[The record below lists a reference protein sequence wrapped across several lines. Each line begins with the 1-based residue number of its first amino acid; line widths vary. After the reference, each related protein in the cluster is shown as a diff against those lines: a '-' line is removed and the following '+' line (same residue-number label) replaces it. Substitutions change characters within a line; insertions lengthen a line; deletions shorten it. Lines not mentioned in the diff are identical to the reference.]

1 MNNMKRRRSISK
13 TLLDKLNEE
22 GIYHEIT
29 ELVKI
34 DPYLDMEM
42 RGEDGVMIYYRGG
55 KILTIHEQLGLIG
68 LDENYYTKE
77 DDVYLTPQVE
87 NILDYLCKAKHI
99 IDVHESR
106 EKSKLVEKEFQQR
119 VVYENNLSANAD
131 NTDFFI
137 ADVEWADNDTLGGRA
152 DIVAFRWN
160 HMEHRKRILQL
171 TLIEVKQGDGAI
183 ETYETKNKRGEL
195 MLSAGLCKHFEDY
208 LRFKENKDYVK
219 DVAKDMLIVLKQK
232 KELGLIK
239 GLDKLFVSG
248 EKEVDPELI
257 DKPAFIFLLANYH
270 HYSSA
275 LKSESEKLPDDSLFY
290 LSSFMG
296 YGLYKDFVVTK
307 KKLIEHFPDVFNKR
321 SKL

>member
-1 MNNMKRRRSISK
+1 MKRRSISPN
-13 TLLDKLNEE
+13 LFEKLNDD
-22 GIYHEIT
+22 GSYHEIT
-29 ELVKI
+29 KLVKV

-42 RGEDGVMIYYRGG
+42 RGDDGVMIYYRGG
-55 KILTIHEQLGLIG
+55 KILTIHEQQGLIG
-68 LDENYYTKE
+68 LDENYYSKE
-77 DDVYLTPQVE
+77 DDILNPKIE
-87 NILDYLCKAKHI
+87 NIFGYICKAKHI
-99 IDVHESR
+99 MDVHESK

-131 NTDFFI
+131 NTDYFI

-183 ETYETKNKRGEL
+183 ETYETKNKKGKSG
-195 MLSAGLCKHFEDY
+195 LSAGLCKHYEDF
-208 LRFKENKDYVK
+208 LKFRDNKDYTK

-248 EKEVDPELI
+248 EKEVEPEIMEDPE
-257 DKPAFIFLLANYH
+257 FIFLLANYH

-275 LKSESEKLPDDSLFY
+275 LQSESESLPDKSKFY

-307 KKLIEHFPDVFNKR
+307 NKLKEYFPNVFNK
-321 SKL
+321 KK

>member
-1 MNNMKRRRSISK
+1 MNNMKRRSIST
-13 TLLDKLNEE
+13 TLFDKLNEE

-68 LDENYYTKE
+68 LDENYYTK
-77 DDVYLTPQVE
+77 DDDTNLTPHVE

-99 IDVHESR
+99 IDVHESC
-106 EKSKLVEKEFQQR
+106 EKSKLAEKEFQQR

-131 NTDFFI
+131 NTDYFI

-195 MLSAGLCKHFEDY
+195 MLSAGLCKHYEDY

-248 EKEVDPELI
+248 EKEVEPELI
-257 DKPAFIFLLANYH
+257 DKPEFIFLLANYH

-307 KKLIEHFPDVFNKR
+307 KDLIERFPNVFNKR
-321 SKL
+321 SKF

>member
-1 MNNMKRRRSISK
+1 MNNMKRRSISK

-195 MLSAGLCKHFEDY
+195 MLSAGLCKHYEDY

-307 KKLIEHFPDVFNKR
+307 KDLIERFPNVFNKR

>member
-1 MNNMKRRRSISK
+1 MKRRSIST
-13 TLLDKLNEE
+13 TLFDKLNEE

-106 EKSKLVEKEFQQR
+106 EKSKLAEKEFQQR
-119 VVYENNLSANAD
+119 VVFENNLSANAD
-131 NTDFFI
+131 NTDYFI

-171 TLIEVKQGDGAI
+171 TLIEIKQGDGAI

-195 MLSAGLCKHFEDY
+195 MLSAGLCKHYEDY

-248 EKEVDPELI
+248 EKEVEPELI
-257 DKPAFIFLLANYH
+257 DKPEFIFLLANYH

-307 KKLIEHFPDVFNKR
+307 KGLIERFPNVFNKR

>member
-1 MNNMKRRRSISK
+1 MKRRSIST
-13 TLLDKLNEE
+13 TLFDKLNEE

-68 LDENYYTKE
+68 LDENYYTK
-77 DDVYLTPQVE
+77 DDDTNLTPHVE

-99 IDVHESR
+99 IDVHESC
-106 EKSKLVEKEFQQR
+106 EKSKLAEKEFQQR

-131 NTDFFI
+131 NTDYFI

-195 MLSAGLCKHFEDY
+195 MLSAGLCKHYDDY

-248 EKEVDPELI
+248 EKEVEPELI
-257 DKPAFIFLLANYH
+257 DKPEFIFLLANYH

-307 KKLIEHFPDVFNKR
+307 KDLIERFPNVFNKR

>member
-1 MNNMKRRRSISK
+1 MKRRSIST
-13 TLLDKLNEE
+13 TLFDKLNEE

-68 LDENYYTKE
+68 LDENYYTK
-77 DDVYLTPQVE
+77 DDDTNLTPHVE

-99 IDVHESR
+99 IDVHESC
-106 EKSKLVEKEFQQR
+106 EKSKLAEKEFQQR

-131 NTDFFI
+131 NTDYFI

-195 MLSAGLCKHFEDY
+195 MLSAGLCKHYEDY

-248 EKEVDPELI
+248 EKEVEPELI
-257 DKPAFIFLLANYH
+257 DKPEFIFLLANYH

-307 KKLIEHFPDVFNKR
+307 KDLIERFPNVFNKR

>member
-1 MNNMKRRRSISK
+1 MKRRSIST
-13 TLLDKLNEE
+13 TLFDKLNEE

-68 LDENYYTKE
+68 LDENYYTK
-77 DDVYLTPQVE
+77 DDDTNLTPHIE

-99 IDVHESR
+99 IDVHESC
-106 EKSKLVEKEFQQR
+106 EKSKLAEKEFQQR

-131 NTDFFI
+131 NTDYFI

-195 MLSAGLCKHFEDY
+195 MLSAGLCKHYEDY

-248 EKEVDPELI
+248 EKEVEPELI
-257 DKPAFIFLLANYH
+257 DKPEFIFLLANYH

-307 KKLIEHFPDVFNKR
+307 KDLIERFPNVFNKR

>member
-1 MNNMKRRRSISK
+1 MNNMKRRSIST
-13 TLLDKLNEE
+13 TLFDKLNEE

-68 LDENYYTKE
+68 LDENYYTK
-77 DDVYLTPQVE
+77 DDDTNLTPHVE

-99 IDVHESR
+99 IDVHESC
-106 EKSKLVEKEFQQR
+106 EKSKLAEKEFQQR

-131 NTDFFI
+131 NTDYFI

-183 ETYETKNKRGEL
+183 ETYETKNKKGEL
-195 MLSAGLCKHFEDY
+195 MLSAGLCKHYEDY

-248 EKEVDPELI
+248 EKEVEPELI
-257 DKPAFIFLLANYH
+257 DKPEFIFLLANYH

-307 KKLIEHFPDVFNKR
+307 KDLIERFPNVFNKR

>member
-1 MNNMKRRRSISK
+1 MKRRSIST
-13 TLLDKLNEE
+13 TLFDKLNEE

-68 LDENYYTKE
+68 LDENYYTK
-77 DDVYLTPQVE
+77 DDDTNLTPHIE

-99 IDVHESR
+99 IDVHESC
-106 EKSKLVEKEFQQR
+106 EKSKLAEKEFQQR

-131 NTDFFI
+131 NTDYFI

-183 ETYETKNKRGEL
+183 ETYETKNKKGEL
-195 MLSAGLCKHFEDY
+195 MLSAGLCKHYDDY

-232 KELGLIK
+232 KKLGLIK

-248 EKEVDPELI
+248 EKEVEPELI
-257 DKPAFIFLLANYH
+257 DKPEFIFLLANYH

-307 KKLIEHFPDVFNKR
+307 KDLIERFPNVFNKR

>member
-1 MNNMKRRRSISK
+1 MNNMKRRSISK

-87 NILDYLCKAKHI
+87 NILDYLCQAKHI

-131 NTDFFI
+131 NTDYFI

-195 MLSAGLCKHFEDY
+195 MLSAGLCKHYEDY
-208 LRFKENKDYVK
+208 LIFKENKDYVK

>member
-1 MNNMKRRRSISK
+1 MNNMKRRSIST
-13 TLLDKLNEE
+13 TLFDKLNEE

-68 LDENYYTKE
+68 LDENYYTK
-77 DDVYLTPQVE
+77 DDDTNLTPHVE

-99 IDVHESR
+99 IDVHESC
-106 EKSKLVEKEFQQR
+106 EKSKLAEKEFQQR

-183 ETYETKNKRGEL
+183 ETYETKNKKGEL
-195 MLSAGLCKHFEDY
+195 MLSAGLCKHYEDY

-248 EKEVDPELI
+248 EKEIEPELI
-257 DKPAFIFLLANYH
+257 DKPEFIFLLANYH

-307 KKLIEHFPDVFNKR
+307 KDLIERFPNVFNKR

>member
-1 MNNMKRRRSISK
+1 MKRRSISK

-99 IDVHESR
+99 IDIHESR

-131 NTDFFI
+131 NTDYFI

-195 MLSAGLCKHFEDY
+195 MLSAGLCKHYEDY

>member
-1 MNNMKRRRSISK
+1 MNNMKRRSISK

-106 EKSKLVEKEFQQR
+106 EKSKLAEKEFQQR

-131 NTDFFI
+131 NTDYFI

-195 MLSAGLCKHFEDY
+195 MLSAGLCKHYEDY

-248 EKEVDPELI
+248 EKEVEPELI
-257 DKPAFIFLLANYH
+257 DKPEFIFLLANYH

-307 KKLIEHFPDVFNKR
+307 KDLIERFPNVFNKR

>member
-1 MNNMKRRRSISK
+1 MNNMKRRSISK

-68 LDENYYTKE
+68 LDENYYTK
-77 DDVYLTPQVE
+77 DDDTNLTPHVE

-99 IDVHESR
+99 IDVHESC
-106 EKSKLVEKEFQQR
+106 EKSKLAEKEFQQR

-131 NTDFFI
+131 NTDYFI

-183 ETYETKNKRGEL
+183 ETYETKNKKGEL
-195 MLSAGLCKHFEDY
+195 MLSAGLCKHYDDY

-248 EKEVDPELI
+248 EKEVEPELI
-257 DKPAFIFLLANYH
+257 DKPEFIFLLANYH

-307 KKLIEHFPDVFNKR
+307 KDLIERFPSVFNKR

>member
-1 MNNMKRRRSISK
+1 MNNMKRRSIST
-13 TLLDKLNEE
+13 TLFDKLNEE

-68 LDENYYTKE
+68 LDENYYTK
-77 DDVYLTPQVE
+77 DDDTNLTPHVE

-99 IDVHESR
+99 IDVHESC
-106 EKSKLVEKEFQQR
+106 EKSKLAEKEFQQR

-131 NTDFFI
+131 NTDYFI

-183 ETYETKNKRGEL
+183 ETYETKNKKGEL
-195 MLSAGLCKHFEDY
+195 MLSAGLCKHYDDY

-239 GLDKLFVSG
+239 GLDKLFISG
-248 EKEVDPELI
+248 LKEVEPELI
-257 DKPAFIFLLANYH
+257 DTPEFIFLLANYH

-307 KKLIEHFPDVFNKR
+307 KDLIERFPNVFNKR